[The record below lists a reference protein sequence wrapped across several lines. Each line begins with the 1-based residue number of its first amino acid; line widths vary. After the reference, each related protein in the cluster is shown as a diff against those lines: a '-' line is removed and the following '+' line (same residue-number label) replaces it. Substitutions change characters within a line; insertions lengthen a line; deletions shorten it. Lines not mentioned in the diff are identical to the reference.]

1 MRKHAFFSAAFVLAV
16 ATLVAACGGADAN
29 RREYKLQGQI
39 LALTSDRKTANIKHE
54 DIVGFMPAMTM
65 PYKVRDAKEFASI
78 APGDLINA
86 TLVVVENDAYLKD
99 VKKVGTAP
107 LETPAG
113 ATPAP
118 GSPGANLLKEGDP
131 VPTTTFLDQDGRKR
145 TLADFK
151 GQAVV
156 LTFIYTR
163 CPMPSF
169 CPLMDRN
176 FVKLQDKLKADPDL
190 NVHLVTVSF
199 DPETDTPPVLKAHG
213 NSLGA
218 NPKVW
223 TFFTGDLDDVDKFA
237 GRFGVSITRAVDDTK
252 QVNITHNLRTA
263 IIDRQ
268 GDLVKTYT
276 GNEWTPEQVIA
287 DIKVL
292 VGVD

>member
-1 MRKHAFFSAAFVLAV
+1 MRKHVIFSVSVLLAALLC
-16 ATLVAACGGADAN
+16 TACGDTAGE
-29 RREYKLQGQI
+29 RKEYKLQGQI
-39 LALTSDRKTANIKHE
+39 LQLSRDGKEANIKHE

-65 PYKVRDAKEFASI
+65 PYHVRDAKDFNGI

-86 TLVVVENDAYLKD
+86 TLVVVSNDAYLKD
-99 VKKVGTAP
+99 VKKVGSAP
-107 LETPAG
+107 LAQDAN

-118 GSPGANLLKEGDP
+118 GSPGANLLKEGAP
-131 VPTTTFLDQDGRKR
+131 VPNTTFLDQDGKKR
-145 TLADFK
+145 DFDSFK

-169 CPLMDRN
+169 CPLMDKN
-176 FVKLQDKLKADPDL
+176 FVKLQEKLKADPML

-199 DPETDTPPVLKAHG
+199 DPETDTPPVLKKHAQE
-213 NSLGA
+213 LGA
-218 NPKVW
+218 NTKIW
-223 TFFTGDLDDVDKFA
+223 TFLTGDVDTIDQFA
-237 GRFGVSITRAVDDTK
+237 GRFGVSIQRSLDDQK
-252 QVNITHNLRTA
+252 NVNITHNLRTA

-268 GDLVKTYT
+268 GNLIKTYT